1 MLTAPFD
8 AIRLGDRATTR
19 ARTITETDIVAFA
32 GLSGDWYPL
41 HTDREYAAK
50 TLFGQRIAH
59 GLLILSVTSGLLI
72 MEPRLVVAFY
82 GMDHV
87 RFTGPTFI
95 GDTIHAESEVVE
107 REDRGDRGGLV
118 TFQIE
123 TKKSDGDT
131 VLASLMKILVAKDLG
146 ALARD

>member
-8 AIRLGDRATTR
+8 DIGLGDKATTR
-19 ARTITETDIVAFA
+19 ARTITETDIVTFA

-50 TLFGQRIAH
+50 SLFGQRIAH

-87 RFTGPTFI
+87 RFTSPTFI
-95 GDTIHAESEVVE
+95 GDTIHAESEVVG

-123 TKKSDGDT
+123 TKKSDGET
-131 VLASLMKILVAKDLG
+131 VLASSMKILVAKHKDSG
-146 ALARD
+146 R